1 MKRKLFAVIGIIA
14 AVLIAGAIGYYLPRP
29 APSALQTT
37 AAPPPTTAEENPTV
51 ELPIDKQK
59 LIGVKTTAAAVIP
72 LTQTLRMTGRIEYDE
87 KRLATVNTKVEGWIE
102 HLYVDFTGRTIKKGE
117 PLCELYSPDLL
128 AAQQELIDLAA
139 WGKPGADAMITRDA
153 ERLRTAARQRLRL
166 WDMTADQIR
175 RVESTGTPIRTIT
188 IQSPVTGTVV
198 QKYAVQGQRVMAGE
212 RLFDLADLSTVWV
225 VAEAN
230 TGDITGIR
238 PGQKA
243 SITFDDLP
251 GRTFTAPVAYI
262 YPTLN
267 AETRT
272 TRIRFT
278 IANPSGALRPQTYA
292 NVELNVDLG
301 RHLAVPEDAVIDTG
315 ERTIV
320 YVDKGDE
327 TFEPRVVTTGLQ
339 AGGYRAITQGLKEG
353 ERVAS
358 SATFLVDSEAQLK
371 GVQPLAR

>member
-1 MKRKLFAVIGIIA
+1 MNRKLLTIAGMIA
-14 AVLIAGAIGYYLPRP
+14 AVLIAGAVGYYLPRP
-29 APSALQTT
+29 TPSAPQPQAT
-37 AAPPPTTAEENPTV
+37 AAPPQATPEENPTV
-51 ELPIDKQK
+51 ELPADKQK
-59 LIGVKTTAAAVIP
+59 LIGVRITAAAVMP
-72 LTQTLRMTGRIEYDE
+72 LKETLRMTGRIEYDE
-87 KRLATVNTKVEGWIE
+87 QRLATVNTKLEGWIE
-102 HLYVDFTGRTIKKGE
+102 RLYVDYTGRTLKKGE
-117 PLCELYSPDLL
+117 PLCELYSPEFL

-139 WGKPGADAMITRDA
+139 WDKSDATIAHDA
-153 ERLRTAARQRLRL
+153 ERLAAAARQRLRL
-166 WDMTADQIR
+166 WDMTPDQIR
-175 RVESTGTPIRTIT
+175 HVESTGTPIRTIT
-188 IQSPVTGTVV
+188 ILSPVSGTAV
-198 QKYAVQGQRVMAGE
+198 QKYAVQGQRIMAGE
-212 RLFDLADLSTVWV
+212 RLFDLADLSTVWL

-230 TGDITGIR
+230 TSDIARIR
-238 PGQKA
+238 PGQRA
-243 SITFDDLP
+243 VITID
-251 GRTFTAPVAYI
+251 GRIFTAPVAYI

-292 NVELNVDLG
+292 NVELDVDLG
-301 RHLAVPEDAVIDTG
+301 RRLAVPADAVIDTG

-327 TFEPRVVTTGLQ
+327 TFEPRVVTAGLR
-339 AGGYRAITQGLKEG
+339 AGGYREITRGLKEG